1 MELYNGSAT
10 SLLAILR
17 EGIEELSGMGTGTEV
32 LHYALK
38 LTLSLSGGYAGYVVR
53 KAEEDVWEIDGVK
66 TLYIPK
72 TLVEKLS
79 QRDGLYKID
88 DELYRFLFEELQVNI
103 HRVMPVKV
111 RGDLTGVLLIVDQGE
126 GETGLEGHPSTFQEV
141 CLLLLA
147 EYLSLLL
154 ANIRIREEMKEM
166 RGHYEDII
174 VQKETAEKLASLG
187 TIAAGLAHEIKNPL
201 VSIKTLA
208 QLLPERFD
216 DPEFRN
222 HFASIAINEVDRIGS
237 IVSDLL
243 DFAKSSEPKIESFDM
258 VRLIGDT
265 LLMLFPQLTPKGI
278 IVKKRFA
285 EALPLI
291 PGDQFQLKQV
301 LLNLFINSMESMP
314 HGGKITVDVLTGEDI
329 IHGNRLIVKVMDT
342 GTGVSEEDK
351 IHLFEPFFTT
361 KGGGTGLGLSICKRI
376 IEKHNGEI
384 TIDSVHNQ
392 GTTVTLMLPL

>member
-1 MELYNGSAT
+1 MEIYNGSAT
-10 SLLAILR
+10 PLLTILR

-72 TLVEKLS
+72 TLVEELS
-79 QRDGLYKID
+79 QRDGLYRID
-88 DELYRFLFEELQVNI
+88 DELYRFLFEELQVKI
-103 HRVMPVKV
+103 HRVMPIKV
-111 RGDLTGVLLIVDQGE
+111 SGALAGVLLIVDQYERGV
-126 GETGLEGHPSTFQEV
+126 GPQEPFGTLQEA
-141 CLLLLA
+141 C
-147 EYLSLLL
+147 LSLLAQYMSIL
-154 ANIRIREEMKEM
+154 LSNIRIREEMKEM
-166 RGHYEDII
+166 RVHYEDII

-187 TIAAGLAHEIKNPL
+187 TVAAGLAHEIKNPL

-222 HFASIAINEVDRIGS
+222 HFANIAINEVDRIGS

-258 VRLIGDT
+258 VRVIGDT
-265 LLMLFPQLTPKGI
+265 LLMLFPQLTQKGI
-278 IVKKRFA
+278 MVKKRFA
-285 EALPLI
+285 EDLPGI
-291 PGDQFQLKQV
+291 HGDNFQLKQV
-301 LLNLFINSMESMP
+301 LLNLFINSMEAMS
-314 HGGKITVDVLTGEDI
+314 HGGKITVDVFKGEDV
-329 IHGNRLIVKVMDT
+329 IHRDRLIVKVTDT
-342 GTGVSEEDK
+342 GTGVREEDK

-361 KGGGTGLGLSICKRI
+361 KGAGTGLGLSICRKI

-384 TIDSVHNQ
+384 TIESVYNQ
-392 GTTVTLMLPL
+392 GTTVTLTLPL

>member
-1 MELYNGSAT
+1 LEIYNGSAT
-10 SLLAILR
+10 PLLTILR
-17 EGIEELSGMGTGTEV
+17 EGIEELSGMGTGAEV
-32 LHYALK
+32 LRHALK

-53 KAEEDVWEIDGVK
+53 KTEEDVWEIDGVK

-72 TLVEKLS
+72 TLLEELS
-79 QRDGLYKID
+79 QKSGLYKIG
-88 DELYRFLFEELQVNI
+88 DELYRFLLEELQVKI
-103 HRVMPVKV
+103 QRVMPIQ
-111 RGDLTGVLLIVDQGE
+111 GSGVLAGLLLVVDQNDGQDE
-126 GETGLEGHPSTFQEV
+126 GEV

-147 EYLSLLL
+147 QYLSILL
-154 ANIRIREEMKEM
+154 ANIQIREEMKEM
-166 RGHYEDII
+166 RVHYEDII

-222 HFASIAINEVDRIGS
+222 HFANIAINEVDRIGS

-258 VRLIGDT
+258 ARVIGDT
-265 LLMLFPQLTPKGI
+265 LLMLFPQLTQKGI

-285 EALPLI
+285 EGLPLI
-291 PGDQFQLKQV
+291 RGDHSQLKQV
-301 LLNLFINSMESMP
+301 LLNLLINSMEAMP
-314 HGGKITVDVLTGEDI
+314 HGGKITVDVFKDEDV
-329 IHGNRLIVKVMDT
+329 IHGNRLIVRVMDT
-342 GTGVSEEDK
+342 GTGVREEDK

-361 KGGGTGLGLSICKRI
+361 KGGGTGLGLSICRKI
-376 IEKHNGEI
+376 TEKHNGEI
-384 TIDSVHNQ
+384 TIESVHNQ
-392 GTTVTLMLPL
+392 GTTVTLTLPL

>member
-1 MELYNGSAT
+1 LEIYNGSAT
-10 SLLAILR
+10 PLLTILR
-17 EGIEELSGMGTGTEV
+17 EGIEELSGMGTGAEV
-32 LHYALK
+32 LRHALK

-53 KAEEDVWEIDGVK
+53 KTEEDVWEIDGVK

-72 TLVEKLS
+72 TLLEELS
-79 QRDGLYKID
+79 QKSGLYKIG
-88 DELYRFLFEELQVNI
+88 DELYRFLLEELQVKI
-103 HRVMPVKV
+103 QRVMPIQ
-111 RGDLTGVLLIVDQGE
+111 GSGVLAGLLLVVDQNDGQDE
-126 GETGLEGHPSTFQEV
+126 GEV

-147 EYLSLLL
+147 QYLSILL
-154 ANIRIREEMKEM
+154 ANIQIREEMKEM
-166 RGHYEDII
+166 RVHYEDII

-222 HFASIAINEVDRIGS
+222 HFANIAINEVDRIGS

-258 VRLIGDT
+258 ARVIGDT

-285 EALPLI
+285 EGLPLI
-291 PGDQFQLKQV
+291 RGDHSQLKQV
-301 LLNLFINSMESMP
+301 LLNLLINSMEAMP
-314 HGGKITVDVLTGEDI
+314 HGGKITVDVFKDEDV
-329 IHGNRLIVKVMDT
+329 IHGNRLIVRVMDT
-342 GTGVSEEDK
+342 GTGVREEDK

-361 KGGGTGLGLSICKRI
+361 KGGGTGLGLSICRKI
-376 IEKHNGEI
+376 TEKHNGEI
-384 TIDSVHNQ
+384 TIESVHNQ
-392 GTTVTLMLPL
+392 GTTVTLTLPL

>member
-1 MELYNGSAT
+1 MEIYNGSAT
-10 SLLAILR
+10 PLLTILR
-17 EGIEELSGMGTGTEV
+17 EGIEELSGMGTGAEV
-32 LHYALK
+32 LRHALK

-53 KAEEDVWEIDGVK
+53 KTEEDVWEIDGVK

-72 TLVEKLS
+72 TLLEELS
-79 QRDGLYKID
+79 QKSGLYKIG
-88 DELYRFLFEELQVNI
+88 DELYRFLLEELQVKI
-103 HRVMPVKV
+103 QRVMPIQ
-111 RGDLTGVLLIVDQGE
+111 GSGVLAGLLLVVDQNDGQDE
-126 GETGLEGHPSTFQEV
+126 GEV

-147 EYLSLLL
+147 QYLSILL
-154 ANIRIREEMKEM
+154 ANIQIREEMKEM
-166 RGHYEDII
+166 RVHYEDIL

-222 HFASIAINEVDRIGS
+222 HFANIAINEVDRIGS

-258 VRLIGDT
+258 VRVIGDT
-265 LLMLFPQLTPKGI
+265 LLMLFPQLTQKGI

-285 EALPLI
+285 EDLPLI
-291 PGDQFQLKQV
+291 HGDHFQLKQV
-301 LLNLFINSMESMP
+301 LLNLFINSMEAMP
-314 HGGKITVDVLTGEDI
+314 HGGTITVEVFKGEDVL
-329 IHGNRLIVKVMDT
+329 HRNRLIVRVMDT
-342 GTGVSEEDK
+342 GTGVREEDK

-361 KGGGTGLGLSICKRI
+361 KGAGTGLGLSICKKI

-384 TIDSVHNQ
+384 TIESVHNQ
-392 GTTVTLMLPL
+392 GTTVTLTLPL

>member
-1 MELYNGSAT
+1 MEIYNGSAT
-10 SLLAILR
+10 PLLTILR
-17 EGIEELSGMGTGTEV
+17 EGIEELSGMGTGAEV
-32 LHYALK
+32 LRHALK

-53 KAEEDVWEIDGVK
+53 KTEEDVWEIDGVK

-72 TLVEKLS
+72 TLLEELS
-79 QRDGLYKID
+79 QKSGLYKIG
-88 DELYRFLFEELQVNI
+88 DELYRFLLEELQVKI
-103 HRVMPVKV
+103 QRVMPIQ
-111 RGDLTGVLLIVDQGE
+111 GSGVLAGLLLVVDQNDGQDE
-126 GETGLEGHPSTFQEV
+126 GEV

-147 EYLSLLL
+147 QYLSILL
-154 ANIRIREEMKEM
+154 ANIQIREEMKEM
-166 RGHYEDII
+166 RVHYEDIL

-222 HFASIAINEVDRIGS
+222 HFANIAINEVDRIGS

-285 EALPLI
+285 EGLPLI
-291 PGDQFQLKQV
+291 RGDHSQLKQV
-301 LLNLFINSMESMP
+301 LLNLLINSMEAMP
-314 HGGKITVDVLTGEDI
+314 HGGKITVDVFKDEDV
-329 IHGNRLIVKVMDT
+329 IHGNRLIVRVMDT
-342 GTGVSEEDK
+342 GTGVREEDK

-361 KGGGTGLGLSICKRI
+361 KGGGTGLGLSICRKI
-376 IEKHNGEI
+376 TEKHNGEI
-384 TIDSVHNQ
+384 TIESVHNQ
-392 GTTVTLMLPL
+392 GTTVTLTLPL

>member
-1 MELYNGSAT
+1 MEIYNGSAT
-10 SLLAILR
+10 PLLTILR
-17 EGIEELSGMGTGTEV
+17 EGIEELSGMGTGAEV
-32 LHYALK
+32 LRHALK

-53 KAEEDVWEIDGVK
+53 KTEEDVWEIDGVK

-72 TLVEKLS
+72 TLLEELS
-79 QRDGLYKID
+79 QKSGLYKIG
-88 DELYRFLFEELQVNI
+88 DELYRFLLEELQVKI
-103 HRVMPVKV
+103 QRVMPIQ
-111 RGDLTGVLLIVDQGE
+111 GSGVLAGLLLVVDQNDGQDE
-126 GETGLEGHPSTFQEV
+126 GEV

-147 EYLSLLL
+147 QYLSILL
-154 ANIRIREEMKEM
+154 ANIQIREEMKEM
-166 RGHYEDII
+166 RVHYEDIL

-222 HFASIAINEVDRIGS
+222 HFANIAINEVDRIGS

-258 VRLIGDT
+258 ARVIGDT
-265 LLMLFPQLTPKGI
+265 LLMLFPQLTQKGI
-278 IVKKRFA
+278 IIKKRFA
-285 EALPLI
+285 EGVPLVR
-291 PGDQFQLKQV
+291 GDHFQLKQV
-301 LLNLFINSMESMP
+301 LLNLFINSMEAMP
-314 HGGKITVDVLTGEDI
+314 HGGKITVDVFKDEEV

-342 GTGVSEEDK
+342 GTGVREEDK

-361 KGGGTGLGLSICKRI
+361 KGGGTGLGLSICRKI
-376 IEKHNGEI
+376 TEKHNGEI
-384 TIDSVHNQ
+384 TIESVHNQ
-392 GTTVTLMLPL
+392 GTTVTLTLPL

>member
-1 MELYNGSAT
+1 LEIYNGSAT
-10 SLLAILR
+10 PLLTILR
-17 EGIEELSGMGTGTEV
+17 EGIEELSGMGTGAEV
-32 LHYALK
+32 LRHALK

-53 KAEEDVWEIDGVK
+53 KTEEDVWEIDGVK

-72 TLVEKLS
+72 TLLEELS
-79 QRDGLYKID
+79 QKSGLYKIG
-88 DELYRFLFEELQVNI
+88 DELYRFLLEELQVKI
-103 HRVMPVKV
+103 QRVMPIQ
-111 RGDLTGVLLIVDQGE
+111 GSGVLAGLLLVVDQNDGQDE
-126 GETGLEGHPSTFQEV
+126 GEV

-147 EYLSLLL
+147 QYLSILL
-154 ANIRIREEMKEM
+154 ANIQIREEMKEM
-166 RGHYEDII
+166 RVHYEDIL

-222 HFASIAINEVDRIGS
+222 HFANIAINEVDRIGS

-258 VRLIGDT
+258 ARVIGDT
-265 LLMLFPQLTPKGI
+265 LLMLFPQLTQKGI

-285 EALPLI
+285 EGLPLI
-291 PGDQFQLKQV
+291 RGDHSQLKQV
-301 LLNLFINSMESMP
+301 LLNLLINSMEAMP
-314 HGGKITVDVLTGEDI
+314 HGGKITVDVFKDEDV
-329 IHGNRLIVKVMDT
+329 IHGNRLIVRVMDT
-342 GTGVSEEDK
+342 GTGVREEDK

-361 KGGGTGLGLSICKRI
+361 KGGGTGLGLSICRKI
-376 IEKHNGEI
+376 TEKHNGEI
-384 TIDSVHNQ
+384 TIESVHNQ
-392 GTTVTLMLPL
+392 GTTVTLTLPL

>member
-1 MELYNGSAT
+1 MEIYNGSAT
-10 SLLAILR
+10 PLLTILR
-17 EGIEELSGMGTGTEV
+17 EGIEELSGMGTGAEV
-32 LHYALK
+32 LRHALK

-53 KAEEDVWEIDGVK
+53 KTEEDVWEIDGVK

-72 TLVEKLS
+72 TLLEELS
-79 QRDGLYKID
+79 QKSGLYKIG
-88 DELYRFLFEELQVNI
+88 DELYRFLLEELQVKI
-103 HRVMPVKV
+103 QRVMPIQ
-111 RGDLTGVLLIVDQGE
+111 GSGVLAGLLLVVDQNDGQDE
-126 GETGLEGHPSTFQEV
+126 GEV

-147 EYLSLLL
+147 QYLSILL
-154 ANIRIREEMKEM
+154 ANIQIREEMKEM
-166 RGHYEDII
+166 RVHYEDIL

-222 HFASIAINEVDRIGS
+222 HFANIAINEVDRIGS

-258 VRLIGDT
+258 ARVIGDT
-265 LLMLFPQLTPKGI
+265 LLMLFPQLTQKGI

-285 EALPLI
+285 EGLPLI
-291 PGDQFQLKQV
+291 RGDHSQLKQV
-301 LLNLFINSMESMP
+301 LLNLLINSMEAMP
-314 HGGKITVDVLTGEDI
+314 HGGKITVDVFKDEDV
-329 IHGNRLIVKVMDT
+329 IHGNRLIVRVMDT
-342 GTGVSEEDK
+342 GTGVREEDK

-361 KGGGTGLGLSICKRI
+361 KGGGTGLGLSICRKI
-376 IEKHNGEI
+376 TEKHNGEI
-384 TIDSVHNQ
+384 TIESVHNQ
-392 GTTVTLMLPL
+392 GTTVTLTLPL

>member
-1 MELYNGSAT
+1 MEIYSGSAT
-10 SLLAILR
+10 PLLAILR

-72 TLVEKLS
+72 TLMEELS
-79 QRDGLYKID
+79 QRDGLYRIG
-88 DELYRFLFEELQVNI
+88 DELYRFLFEELQVKI
-103 HRVMPVKV
+103 QRAMPIKV
-111 RGDLTGVLLIVDQGE
+111 SGALTGVLLVVDPGE
-126 GETGLEGHPSTFQEV
+126 GGIGPQEPPGSFQEA
-141 CLLLLA
+141 CLSLLA
-147 EYLSLLL
+147 PYLSILL

-166 RGHYEDII
+166 RGHYEEII

-222 HFASIAINEVDRIGS
+222 HFANIAINEVDRIDS

-243 DFAKSSEPKIESFDM
+243 DFAKSSEPKIGPFDM
-258 VRLIGDT
+258 VRVIGDT

-285 EALPLI
+285 EGLPLI
-291 PGDQFQLKQV
+291 PGDHFQLKQV

-314 HGGKITVDVLTGEDI
+314 HGGKITVDVLTGEDV
-329 IHGNRLIVKVMDT
+329 IHRNRLIVKVMDT
-342 GTGVSEEDK
+342 GTGVREEDK

-361 KGGGTGLGLSICKRI
+361 KGAGTGLGLSICRKI

-384 TIDSVHNQ
+384 TIESVYNQ
-392 GTTVTLMLPL
+392 GTTVTLTLPL

>member
-1 MELYNGSAT
+1 MEIYNGSAT
-10 SLLAILR
+10 PLLTILR
-17 EGIEELSGMGTGTEV
+17 EGIEELSGMGTGAEV
-32 LHYALK
+32 LRHALK

-53 KAEEDVWEIDGVK
+53 KTEEDVWEIDGVK

-72 TLVEKLS
+72 TLLEELS
-79 QRDGLYKID
+79 QKSGLYKIG
-88 DELYRFLFEELQVNI
+88 DELYRFLLEELQVKI
-103 HRVMPVKV
+103 QRVMPIQ
-111 RGDLTGVLLIVDQGE
+111 GSGVLAGLLLVVDQNDGQDE
-126 GETGLEGHPSTFQEV
+126 GEV

-147 EYLSLLL
+147 QYLSILL
-154 ANIRIREEMKEM
+154 ANIQIREEMKEM
-166 RGHYEDII
+166 RVHYEDII

-222 HFASIAINEVDRIGS
+222 HFANIAINEVDRIGS

-258 VRLIGDT
+258 ARVIGDT

-285 EALPLI
+285 EGLPLI
-291 PGDQFQLKQV
+291 RGDHSQLKQV
-301 LLNLFINSMESMP
+301 LLNLLINSMEAMP
-314 HGGKITVDVLTGEDI
+314 HGGKITVDVFKDEDV
-329 IHGNRLIVKVMDT
+329 IHGNRLIVRVMDT
-342 GTGVSEEDK
+342 GTGVREEDK

-361 KGGGTGLGLSICKRI
+361 KGGGTGLGLSICRKI
-376 IEKHNGEI
+376 TEKHNGEI
-384 TIDSVHNQ
+384 TIESVHNQ
-392 GTTVTLMLPL
+392 GTTVTLTLPL

>member
-1 MELYNGSAT
+1 MEIYNGSAT
-10 SLLAILR
+10 PLLTILR
-17 EGIEELSGMGTGTEV
+17 EGIEELSGMGTGAEV
-32 LHYALK
+32 LRHALK

-53 KAEEDVWEIDGVK
+53 KTEEDVWEIDGVK

-72 TLVEKLS
+72 TLLEELS
-79 QRDGLYKID
+79 QKSGLYKIG
-88 DELYRFLFEELQVNI
+88 DELYRFLLEELQVKI
-103 HRVMPVKV
+103 QRVMPIQ
-111 RGDLTGVLLIVDQGE
+111 GSGVLAGLLLVVDQNDGQDE
-126 GETGLEGHPSTFQEV
+126 GEV

-147 EYLSLLL
+147 QYLSILL
-154 ANIRIREEMKEM
+154 ANIQIREEMKEM
-166 RGHYEDII
+166 RVHYEDIL

-222 HFASIAINEVDRIGS
+222 HFANIAINEVDRIGS

-258 VRLIGDT
+258 ARVIGDT

-285 EALPLI
+285 EGLPLI
-291 PGDQFQLKQV
+291 RGDHSQLKQV
-301 LLNLFINSMESMP
+301 LLNLLINSMEAMP
-314 HGGKITVDVLTGEDI
+314 HGGKITVDVFKDEDV
-329 IHGNRLIVKVMDT
+329 IHGNRLIVRVMDT
-342 GTGVSEEDK
+342 GTGVREEDK

-361 KGGGTGLGLSICKRI
+361 KGGGTGLGLSICRKI
-376 IEKHNGEI
+376 TEKHNGEI
-384 TIDSVHNQ
+384 TIESVHNQ
-392 GTTVTLMLPL
+392 GTTVTLTLPL

>member
-1 MELYNGSAT
+1 MEIYNGSAT
-10 SLLAILR
+10 PLLTILR
-17 EGIEELSGMGTGTEV
+17 EGIEELSGMGTGAEV
-32 LHYALK
+32 LRHALK

-53 KAEEDVWEIDGVK
+53 KTEEDVWEIDGVK

-72 TLVEKLS
+72 TLLEELS
-79 QRDGLYKID
+79 QKSGLYKIG
-88 DELYRFLFEELQVNI
+88 DELYRFLLEELQVKI
-103 HRVMPVKV
+103 QRVMPIQ
-111 RGDLTGVLLIVDQGE
+111 GSGVLAGLLLVVDQNDGQDE
-126 GETGLEGHPSTFQEV
+126 GEV

-147 EYLSLLL
+147 QYLSILL
-154 ANIRIREEMKEM
+154 ANIQIREEMKEM
-166 RGHYEDII
+166 RVHYEDIL

-222 HFASIAINEVDRIGS
+222 HFANIAINEVDRIGS

-243 DFAKSSEPKIESFDM
+243 DFAKSSEPKIGSFDM

-285 EALPLI
+285 EGLPLI
-291 PGDQFQLKQV
+291 RGDHSQLKQV
-301 LLNLFINSMESMP
+301 LLNLLINSMEAMP
-314 HGGKITVDVLTGEDI
+314 HGGKITVDVFKDEDV
-329 IHGNRLIVKVMDT
+329 IHGNRLIVRVMDT
-342 GTGVSEEDK
+342 GTGVREEDK

-361 KGGGTGLGLSICKRI
+361 KGGGTGLGLSICRKI
-376 IEKHNGEI
+376 TEKHNGEI
-384 TIDSVHNQ
+384 TIESVHNQ
-392 GTTVTLMLPL
+392 GTTVTLTLPL

>member
-1 MELYNGSAT
+1 MEIYNGSAT
-10 SLLAILR
+10 PFLTILR
-17 EGIEELSGMGTGTEV
+17 EGIEELSGMSTGAEV
-32 LHYALK
+32 LHHALK
-38 LTLSLSGGYAGYVVR
+38 LTLSLSGGCAGYVAR

-72 TLVEKLS
+72 TLLEELS
-79 QRDGLYKID
+79 QKSGLYKIG
-88 DELYRFLFEELQVNI
+88 DELYRFLLEELQVKI
-103 HRVMPVKV
+103 QRVMPIQ
-111 RGDLTGVLLIVDQGE
+111 GSGVLAGLLLVVDQNDGQDE
-126 GETGLEGHPSTFQEV
+126 GEV

-147 EYLSLLL
+147 QYLSILL
-154 ANIRIREEMKEM
+154 ANIQIREEMKEM
-166 RGHYEDII
+166 RVHYEDIL

-222 HFASIAINEVDRIGS
+222 HFANIAINEVDRIGS

-258 VRLIGDT
+258 ARVIGDT

-285 EALPLI
+285 EGLPLI
-291 PGDQFQLKQV
+291 RGDHSQLKQV
-301 LLNLFINSMESMP
+301 LLNLLINSMEAMP
-314 HGGKITVDVLTGEDI
+314 HGGKITVDVFKDEDV
-329 IHGNRLIVKVMDT
+329 IHGNRLIVRVMDT
-342 GTGVSEEDK
+342 GTGVREEDK

-361 KGGGTGLGLSICKRI
+361 KGGGTGLGLSICRKI
-376 IEKHNGEI
+376 TEKHNGEI
-384 TIDSVHNQ
+384 TIESVHNQ
-392 GTTVTLMLPL
+392 GTTVTLTLPL

>member
-1 MELYNGSAT
+1 LEIYNGSAT
-10 SLLAILR
+10 PLLTILR
-17 EGIEELSGMGTGTEV
+17 EGIEELSGMGTGAEV
-32 LHYALK
+32 LRHALK

-53 KAEEDVWEIDGVK
+53 KTEEDVWEIDGVK

-72 TLVEKLS
+72 TLLEELS
-79 QRDGLYKID
+79 QKSGLYKIG
-88 DELYRFLFEELQVNI
+88 DELYRFLLEELQVKI
-103 HRVMPVKV
+103 QRVMPIQ
-111 RGDLTGVLLIVDQGE
+111 GSGVLAGLLLVVDQNDGQDE
-126 GETGLEGHPSTFQEV
+126 GEV

-147 EYLSLLL
+147 QYLSILL
-154 ANIRIREEMKEM
+154 ANIQIREEMKEM
-166 RGHYEDII
+166 RVHYEDIL

-222 HFASIAINEVDRIGS
+222 HFANIAINEVDRIGS

-258 VRLIGDT
+258 ARVIGDT

-285 EALPLI
+285 EGLPLI
-291 PGDQFQLKQV
+291 RGDHSQLKQV
-301 LLNLFINSMESMP
+301 LLNLLINSMEAMP
-314 HGGKITVDVLTGEDI
+314 HGGKITVDVFKDEDV
-329 IHGNRLIVKVMDT
+329 IHGNRLIVRVMDT
-342 GTGVSEEDK
+342 GTGVREEDK

-361 KGGGTGLGLSICKRI
+361 KGGGTGLGLSICRKI
-376 IEKHNGEI
+376 TEKHNGEI
-384 TIDSVHNQ
+384 TIESVHNQ
-392 GTTVTLMLPL
+392 GTTVTLTLPL

>member
-1 MELYNGSAT
+1 MEIYNGSAT
-10 SLLAILR
+10 PLLTILR
-17 EGIEELSGMGTGTEV
+17 EGIEELSGMGTGAEV
-32 LHYALK
+32 LRHALK

-53 KAEEDVWEIDGVK
+53 KTEEDVWEIDGVK

-72 TLVEKLS
+72 TLLEELS
-79 QRDGLYKID
+79 QKSGLYKIG
-88 DELYRFLFEELQVNI
+88 DELYRFLLEELQVKI
-103 HRVMPVKV
+103 QRVMPIQ
-111 RGDLTGVLLIVDQGE
+111 GSGVLAGLLLVVDQNDGQDE
-126 GETGLEGHPSTFQEV
+126 GEV

-147 EYLSLLL
+147 QYLSILL
-154 ANIRIREEMKEM
+154 ANIQIREEMKEM
-166 RGHYEDII
+166 RVHYEDIL

-222 HFASIAINEVDRIGS
+222 HFANIAINEVDRIGS

-258 VRLIGDT
+258 ARVIGDT

-285 EALPLI
+285 EGLPLI
-291 PGDQFQLKQV
+291 RGDHFQLKQV
-301 LLNLFINSMESMP
+301 LLNLLINSMEAMP
-314 HGGKITVDVLTGEDI
+314 HGGKITVDVFKDEDV
-329 IHGNRLIVKVMDT
+329 IHGNRLIVRVMDT
-342 GTGVSEEDK
+342 GTGVREEDK

-361 KGGGTGLGLSICKRI
+361 KGGGTGLGLSICRKI
-376 IEKHNGEI
+376 TEKHNGEI
-384 TIDSVHNQ
+384 TIESVHNQ
-392 GTTVTLMLPL
+392 GTTVTLTLPL